1 MPLFAQSLC
10 QSQISILEIL
20 NIFLRLKFSPSS
32 TLTKIEHFSKV
43 SVCVY
48 PETPDVNLL
57 VFGWKLGP
65 YLKAMEGLG
74 QFEILSFGPFRG
86 EVSNPCFHLRG

>member
-43 SVCVY
+43 SVSVY
-48 PETPDVNLL
+48 PETPDV
-57 VFGWKLGP
+57 KLGP
-65 YLKAMEGLG
+65 YLNAMEGLG
-74 QFEILSFGPFRG
+74 QFKIFSFGPFRG
-86 EVSNPCFHLRG
+86 EVFDPGFHLRG